1 MVFSKDN
8 AIILIELY
16 IKRKYN
22 WHITLYKFHVH
33 KKKNKN
39 KKEEKE
45 SKGPSYSVTLLI
57 KHPAA
62 TEPFLHLTTEESG
75 LTSAFA
81 QLGGRGVTYRVL

>member
-1 MVFSKDN
+1 MMGQSAKPFAYEKWVYQGTKTN
-8 AIILIELY
+8 
-16 IKRKYN
+16 
-22 WHITLYKFHVH
+22 T
-33 KKKNKN
+33 KKK

-62 TEPFLHLTTEESG
+62 TEPFLHLMTEESG

-81 QLGGRGVTYRVL
+81 QLGGQGVTYRVL